1 MLISHIFLILI
12 FTTTNLLQ
20 VYYVNI
26 ASYETVE
33 KNKDI
38 VIMKPNKGNGVV
50 ILDRKLYYNAIQE
63 LIADPSKFEKFN
75 KT

>member
-63 LIADPSKFEKFN
+63 LIAGTSKFEKFN

>member
-63 LIADPSKFEKFN
+63 LIADTSKFEKFN